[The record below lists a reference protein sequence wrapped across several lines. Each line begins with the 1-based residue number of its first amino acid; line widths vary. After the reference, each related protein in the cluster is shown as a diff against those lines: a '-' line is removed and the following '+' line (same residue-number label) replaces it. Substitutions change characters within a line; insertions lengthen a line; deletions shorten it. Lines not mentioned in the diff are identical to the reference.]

1 MARVTMA
8 VLNGLTKT
16 VARLYG
22 YPDAPAPAA
31 KGSKYHY
38 KENFLVLQAESG
50 IYGLMI
56 VLRDGAR
63 TPFGT
68 SRGFSA
74 GEMEVYLNG
83 LIDGKTHQKRR

>member
-1 MARVTMA
+1 MARVSMA

-22 YPDAPAPAA
+22 YPAAGTPAP

-50 IYGLMI
+50 AY
-56 VLRDGAR
+56 
-63 TPFGT
+63 
-68 SRGFSA
+68 
-74 GEMEVYLNG
+74 E
-83 LIDGKTHQKRR
+83 